1 MAFRDQDRSGSPAE
15 ERPGAAIGKS
25 PDTGHAVQLAER
37 VWWVGRR
44 SPDVGRQSNSYLI
57 EQGEQSVLVDPG
69 PGSLF
74 PETRRKIEEVVPLDH
89 VRWFVCHHQ
98 DPGNSTSLPLID
110 RQVGRSDARVVGHGR
125 AEAMVRHYGL
135 GMPFWAV
142 EEHGWRLQL
151 QDRMLRFVFT
161 PYAPYPG
168 SFCSFDDHSGI
179 LFSGDLFGGRGHEA
193 GLFARNE
200 EWFDVIRPYHEH
212 QMPSGEV
219 LDYALRRIDG
229 YPLEMIAPR
238 HGALIPP
245 SLIPYMMQKL
255 KGLDCGL
262 YLLARPGT
270 DTRRLSRLNQV
281 LKEITSTM
289 VVSRD
294 FREIADRLLAA
305 LGRMLP
311 AEALEFYVQLEDDT
325 VLHLARESRY
335 RGVAASPPADITRL
349 FGTSREEWQAGN
361 SRSFRIESG
370 TAGDHPRISMPLFK
384 GDEEW
389 MYGIV
394 LIRLSHGIEVDADI
408 DEMMEQMAVPL
419 EVAVER
425 ETIYRSIELERQK
438 FYERSIRDALTGLFT
453 RFYMEDTLR
462 RLFEIHDRGGGTPV
476 ALSMVDIDHFKR
488 INDTHGHLS
497 GDAVL
502 RQVAQ
507 VIQADARAG
516 DLPVR
521 LGGEEFG
528 IIVVGEPAV
537 EIAAIAERLRQKVES
552 IRFPGNLSRL
562 RVTVSIGTAIR
573 QVGESIPAFME
584 RADLALYQAKNG
596 GRNQVRS
603 AHSSVAAGQWTLAFE

>member
-1 MAFRDQDRSGSPAE
+1 MEFRDHDRLEYPAE
-15 ERPGAAIGKS
+15 KACRTPVGRMQ
-25 PDTGHAVQLAER
+25 DTGHAVQLAGR
-37 VWWVGRR
+37 VWWVGQQ
-44 SPDVGRQSNSYLI
+44 SPDAAYQSHAYLL
-57 EQGEQSVLVDPG
+57 EQGDQSVLIDPG
-69 PGSLF
+69 SVDAF
-74 PETRRKIEEVVPLDH
+74 PETRRKIEEVIPFDR

-98 DPGNSTSLPLID
+98 DPDITASLPVID
-110 RQVGRSDARVVGHGR
+110 RLVTRDDARIVGHGR
-125 AEAMVRHYGL
+125 AAALIQQYAL
-135 GMPFWAV
+135 GMPFWPV

-151 QDRMLRFVFT
+151 PDRLLRFIST
-161 PYAPYPG
+161 PYAPYPDA
-168 SFCSFDDHSGI
+168 FCSFDDRSSV
-179 LFSGDLFGGRGHEA
+179 LFSSDLFGGQGYEP
-193 GLFARNE
+193 GLFARDE
-200 EWFDVIRPYHEH
+200 GWFDVIRPFHEH

-229 YPLEMIAPR
+229 YPIEMIAPR
-238 HGALIPP
+238 HGALIPQ

-262 YLLARPGT
+262 YLLARQGA
-270 DTRRLSRLNQV
+270 DTRRLSRLNEV

-294 FREIADRLLAA
+294 FREIADRLLAT

-311 AEALEFYVQLEDDT
+311 AESLEFYVQLEDDT

-335 RGVAASPPADITRL
+335 RGVAASPPTDVTRL
-349 FGTSREEWQAGN
+349 FGITREEWQASN
-361 SRSFRIESG
+361 PRSFRIEAAVAPSN
-370 TAGDHPRISMPLFK
+370 PRIFMPLFK
-384 GDEEW
+384 REDEW
-389 MYGIV
+389 MYGVV
-394 LIRLSHGIEVDADI
+394 LIQLTHAIEVDAEI
-408 DEMMEQMAVPL
+408 DAMMEQMSIPL
-419 EVAVER
+419 QVAVER

-462 RLFEIHDRGGGTPV
+462 RLFEIQDRGGGTPV
-476 ALSMVDIDHFKR
+476 GLSMIDIDHFKR
-488 INDTHGHLS
+488 INDRYGHLR

-537 EIAAIAERLRQKVES
+537 EIAAIAERLRHKVES
-552 IRFPGNLSRL
+552 IRFPENLPGL
-562 RVTVSIGTAIR
+562 QVTVSIGTAIR
-573 QVGESIPAFME
+573 QVGESIPGFME
-584 RADLALYQAKNG
+584 RADLALYQAKNS
-596 GRNQVRS
+596 GRNRVRS
-603 AHSSVAAGQWTLAFE
+603 ASNDVAADQWTLGFE